1 MKKAVGLLFAALVA
15 AISAPALAANS
26 GDKAAIERVSNEFIA
41 AWNAHDPK
49 KMAAVWAED
58 GDLINPMGQSAHGRA
73 DIEKFFEKEQSTAM
87 KGTTYK
93 LESMSV
99 RELGPNVAS
108 ADWESVVTGMV
119 DPSGKEMPPFKH
131 HVFVVYV
138 KKGGHW
144 HTASVRA
151 FGYQTPP
158 PGAPAP
164 K

>member
-1 MKKAVGLLFAALVA
+1 MKKAIGLLFAALVA

-26 GDKAAIERVSNEFIA
+26 GDKAAIERVSNDFVA

-58 GDLINPMGQSAHGRA
+58 GDLINPFGQSAHGRA
-73 DIEKFFEKEQSTAM
+73 DIEKFFEKEQTTVM

-99 RELGPNVAS
+99 RELEPNVAA
-108 ADWESVVTGMV
+108 ADWDSVVTGMT
-119 DPSGKEMPPFKH
+119 DASGNAMPPFKH
-131 HVFVVYV
+131 HVFVVFV

-144 HTASVRA
+144 HTAAARA
-151 FGYQTPP
+151 FENKTPP
-158 PGAPAP
+158 SAPAA